1 MQPREHKLGGSGSET
16 GAALF
21 RQAQAGC
28 HESLNRLAE
37 MHDGLV
43 HAVVRRQV
51 LGDLPYIEA
60 LQAGREGLW
69 RAILRFDLT
78 RGYAFSTYAWPS
90 ILHHVWRVVKMHTR
104 ASGREQAEC
113 RSARQ
118 SEWQWMVCTDPAKI
132 VAAQSVGCAFQALVT
147 QLPQRLRE
155 VITARYGL
163 DGRQPSFYREIGA
176 RLGISGERARQLHDE
191 ALVWLRHPARS
202 HHLRSLL
209 GRHRLSDY
217 QWAEAQ
223 TQRWLR
229 RQGGRY
235 GRQK

>member
-1 MQPREHKLGGSGSET
+1 MQPRDHKLGGTGSET

-21 RQAQAGC
+21 RQAQAGYR
-28 HESLNRLAE
+28 ESLNRLAE

-69 RAILRFDLT
+69 RAILRFDPT

-90 ILHHVWRVVKMHTR
+90 ILHHVWRAVKMHTR
-104 ASGREQAEC
+104 ASGKGQAEC
-113 RSARQ
+113 WRARE
-118 SEWQWMVCTDPAKI
+118 SEWRFRACADPAKI
-132 VAAQSVGCAFQALVT
+132 VAAQSVQHALQILVA
-147 QLPQRLRE
+147 QLPQRLQE
-155 VITARYGL
+155 VIVARYGL
-163 DGRQPSFYREIGA
+163 DGRRLRFYREIGA
-176 RLGISGERARQLHDE
+176 QLGISGERARQLHNE

-202 HHLRSLL
+202 SCLRSLL

-217 QWAEAQ
+217 QWAEAEA
-223 TQRWLR
+223 QRWLR
-229 RQGGRY
+229 KRGGRR
-235 GRQK
+235 G